1 MKYQSFCEEFAFLL
15 VKYKATHKAQQ
26 YGGVP
31 LSSICCTLRGL
42 LNMRTEGVNLTSQE
56 HLFIKEWGWIMD
68 LSPSNPL
75 YQILKKF
82 DSGENL
88 SVKERMV
95 LEREQQQVK
104 IIWEREH
111 EREHE
116 RVEREY
122 ERKQQEKIK
131 QERHLSELARKY
143 RVSSSDLTINCLY
156 DLLCKIDSGNPL
168 SDSEMEWMKSRQ
180 FYEPIKIYRQIQH
193 FANLK
198 CKYQATQYPDCSL
211 DSPLYQI
218 LKQLDAGEILSD
230 VEAKWLVN
238 NQLVDTLEIFWQQK
252 AVREAK
258 FAQLKDKY
266 KASEYPETSVS
277 SPLCQIL
284 KNLDADM
291 QLSESEL
298 NWLEE
303 HQLSE
308 TLSIVL
314 EIEQKRHFAE
324 LKVKYKATT
333 YEDSSLSSHLYKVLK
348 KIDLESQLG
357 EHDINFLKKR
367 KLTETITL
375 ALDKLAASLKS
386 KIQSGEPLSDAEFDW
401 VKQNGRE
408 DVITFA
414 IENYVASLK
423 SKIQSGEPL
432 SEADIDWVKQNKR
445 EDIITYGEKKRFA
458 DLKSK
463 YDVSNYK
470 DQTPSSPLYAILQKL
485 DKGERL
491 EPTDVAWLEENK
503 LEASQPSN
511 SYYGWQEERRYQGQ
525 RLFSGKIFTAY
536 HKIEA
541 LFYEQEYKNTGNK
554 WKLPNASSHWRKAGQ
569 PRSALK
575 LTENLDFDKIKENK
589 LKSALLTTRGGAF
602 RDIDKLDDAQN
613 CALKAIEYQPQSHH
627 PYTLM
632 GAICF
637 ERGQFLEGE
646 RWFNE
651 AIKRGASPRDQDA
664 EMKRVVKN
672 AKNGKRREVVEYLLK
687 KDPQRYAWAKFY
699 RNRQDG

>member
-1 MKYQSFCEEFAFLL
+1 MSNDAFE
-15 VKYKATHKAQQ
+15 V
-26 YGGVP
+26 
-31 LSSICCTLRGL
+31 
-42 LNMRTEGVNLTSQE
+42 
-56 HLFIKEWGWIMD
+56 
-68 LSPSNPL
+68 
-75 YQILKKF
+75 
-82 DSGENL
+82 
-88 SVKERMV
+88 
-95 LEREQQQVK
+95 QV
-104 IIWEREH
+104 
-111 EREHE
+111 
-116 RVEREY
+116 
-122 ERKQQEKIK
+122 
-131 QERHLSELARKY
+131 
-143 RVSSSDLTINCLY
+143 
-156 DLLCKIDSGNPL
+156 
-168 SDSEMEWMKSRQ
+168 
-180 FYEPIKIYRQIQH
+180 QH
-193 FANLK
+193 FAVLK
-198 CKYQATQYPDCSL
+198 SKYQATKYEDSSPSSLLYLILRKADLGFEISKFERKWLQEHELLETRKAIEQELQRKEEEPKKLAAEFSQLKSKFKVTRPREFGISSPLYPILWKLDSENQLTDLEVKYLKEQGLTETVAVVQEMARFAALKAKYQATEYPDCSL

-218 LKQLDAGEILSD
+218 LKQLDARQILSD
-230 VEAKWLVN
+230 VEANWLFN
-238 NQLVDTLEIFWQQK
+238 NQLMDTLEIFWQQK
-252 AVREAK
+252 AGREAE

-266 KASEYPETSVS
+266 KASEYAETSVS
-277 SPLCQIL
+277 SPLYQIL

-298 NWLEE
+298 NWLQE
-303 HQLSE
+303 HQLRE
-308 TLSIVL
+308 TLSMVL
-314 EIEQKRHFAE
+314 EIEQTRHFAE

-357 EHDINFLKKR
+357 EPDINFLKKR

-375 ALDKLAASLKS
+375 ALDKYA
-386 KIQSGEPLSDAEFDW
+386 
-401 VKQNGRE
+401 
-408 DVITFA
+408 
-414 IENYVASLK
+414 ASLK

-432 SEADIDWVKQNKR
+432 SEADIDWVKQNGRDDVITFAIENYVVSLKSKIKSGEQLSEADIDWLKQNGR
-445 EDIITYGEKKRFA
+445 EDVITFAQEKEFA
-458 DLKSK
+458 ALKSK

-470 DQTPSSPLYAILQKL
+470 DRAPSSPLYAILQKL
-485 DKGERL
+485 NKGERL

-541 LFYEQEYKNTGNK
+541 LFYEQQYKGTGNK
-554 WKLPNASSHWRKAGQ
+554 WNLANASSHWRKAEQ
-569 PRSALK
+569 PGSALN
-575 LTENLDFDKIKENK
+575 LTENLDLDKIKENK

-602 RDIDKLDDAQN
+602 RDINKLDDTEK

>member
-1 MKYQSFCEEFAFLL
+1 M
-15 VKYKATHKAQQ
+15 
-26 YGGVP
+26 
-31 LSSICCTLRGL
+31 
-42 LNMRTEGVNLTSQE
+42 
-56 HLFIKEWGWIMD
+56 
-68 LSPSNPL
+68 SNDP
-75 YQILKKF
+75 F
-82 DSGENL
+82 E
-88 SVKERMV
+88 V
-95 LEREQQQVK
+95 QV
-104 IIWEREH
+104 
-111 EREHE
+111 
-116 RVEREY
+116 
-122 ERKQQEKIK
+122 
-131 QERHLSELARKY
+131 
-143 RVSSSDLTINCLY
+143 
-156 DLLCKIDSGNPL
+156 
-168 SDSEMEWMKSRQ
+168 
-180 FYEPIKIYRQIQH
+180 QH
-193 FANLK
+193 FAALK
-198 CKYQATQYPDCSL
+198 SKYQATKYEDSSPSSLLYLILRKADLECAITDFEWDWLLNQELLETIKAIEQEPLHKAEERTKLDANFSQLKSKFKVARHRDLRLSSPLYPILWKLDSENQLTDLEVKYLQQQGLTETVAIVQEMARFAALKAKYQATEYPDCSL

-218 LKQLDAGEILSD
+218 LKQLDAREILSD
-230 VEAKWLVN
+230 VEANWLFN

-266 KASEYPETSVS
+266 KASEYPKTSVS
-277 SPLCQIL
+277 SPLYPIL
-284 KNLDADM
+284 KNLEADK

-314 EIEQKRHFAE
+314 EIEQQRHFAQ

-357 EHDINFLKKR
+357 EQDINFLKKR

-375 ALDKLAASLKS
+375 ALDKYA
-386 KIQSGEPLSDAEFDW
+386 
-401 VKQNGRE
+401 
-408 DVITFA
+408 
-414 IENYVASLK
+414 ASLK

-432 SEADIDWVKQNKR
+432 SEADFDWVKQNGRDDVITFAIEKYVASLKSKIQSGEHLSEADIDWLKQNGR
-445 EDIITYGEKKRFA
+445 EDVITFAQEKEFSA
-458 DLKSK
+458 LKSK

-470 DQTPSSPLYAILQKL
+470 DRAPSSPLYAILQKL

-503 LEASQPSN
+503 IEASQPSY

-554 WKLPNASSHWRKAGQ
+554 WKLPNASSHWRKAEQ

-575 LTENLDFDKIKENK
+575 LTEHLDFDKIKENK

-602 RDIDKLDDAQN
+602 RDINKLDDTER

-637 ERGQFLEGE
+637 ERSQFSEGE

>member
-1 MKYQSFCEEFAFLL
+1 MQDYPIKKE
-15 VKYKATHKAQQ
+15 
-26 YGGVP
+26 
-31 LSSICCTLRGL
+31 I
-42 LNMRTEGVNLTSQE
+42 
-56 HLFIKEWGWIMD
+56 HLA
-68 LSPSNPL
+68 
-75 YQILKKF
+75 
-82 DSGENL
+82 
-88 SVKERMV
+88 
-95 LEREQQQVK
+95 
-104 IIWEREH
+104 
-111 EREHE
+111 
-116 RVEREY
+116 
-122 ERKQQEKIK
+122 
-131 QERHLSELARKY
+131 ELAKKY
-143 RVSSSDLTINCLY
+143 RVSGSYLSISHRLY
-156 DLLCKIDSGNPL
+156 DLLCQIDRGDGL
-168 SDSEMEWMKSRQ
+168 SWSEQAWMKFYR
-180 FYEPIKIYRQIQH
+180 FYEAIDIYRQMQEFTQLKFSYKATTYEESFPSSNLYKILKRLDKNQPISPKDCQWLKEENLLETLAIIEKRDTLQKTV
-193 FANLK
+193 FAQLK
-198 CKYQATQYPDCSL
+198 NKYQATAHQDLSAS
-211 DSPLYQI
+211 SPLY
-218 LKQLDAGEILSD
+218 K
-230 VEAKWLVN
+230 
-238 NQLVDTLEIFWQQK
+238 
-252 AVREAK
+252 
-258 FAQLKDKY
+258 
-266 KASEYPETSVS
+266 
-277 SPLCQIL
+277 IL
-284 KNLDADM
+284 KNLDADI

-333 YEDSSLSSHLYKVLK
+333 YEDASLSSHLYKVLK

-386 KIQSGEPLSDAEFDW
+386 KIQSGEPLSEADFDW
-401 VKQNGRE
+401 VKQNGRD

-432 SEADIDWVKQNKR
+432 SEADFDWIKQNKR
-445 EDIITYGEKKRFA
+445 EDIITFAEKKRFA
-458 DLKSK
+458 ALKSK
-463 YDVSNYK
+463 YEVSDYK

-554 WKLPNASSHWRKAGQ
+554 WNLPNASSHWRKAGQ

-575 LTENLDFDKIKENK
+575 LTEHLDFDKIKENK

-602 RDIDKLDDAQN
+602 RDIDKLDDAER

-687 KDPQRYAWAKFY
+687 KDPLRYAWAKFY

>member
-1 MKYQSFCEEFAFLL
+1 MSNDPFEVQVQHFAALKSKYQATKYEDSSPSSLLYLILQKADLEFEISKFERNWLQEHELL
-15 VKYKATHKAQQ
+15 KTIKAIEQEPLHKAEERSKLDAKFSKLKSKFK
-26 YGGVP
+26 VTRP
-31 LSSICCTLRGL
+31 RDRDFSL
-42 LNMRTEGVNLTSQE
+42 
-56 HLFIKEWGWIMD
+56 
-68 LSPSNPL
+68 SNPL
-75 YQILKKF
+75 YPILWK
-82 DSGENL
+82 L
-88 SVKERMV
+88 
-95 LEREQQQVK
+95 
-104 IIWEREH
+104 
-111 EREHE
+111 
-116 RVEREY
+116 
-122 ERKQQEKIK
+122 
-131 QERHLSELARKY
+131 
-143 RVSSSDLTINCLY
+143 
-156 DLLCKIDSGNPL
+156 
-168 SDSEMEWMKSRQ
+168 DSENKLTGLEVKYLKEQGLTETVAIVEEMVR
-180 FYEPIKIYRQIQH
+180 
-193 FANLK
+193 FAALK
-198 CKYQATQYPDCSL
+198 AKYQATEYPDCSL

-218 LKQLDAGEILSD
+218 LKKLDTRQILSD
-230 VEAKWLVN
+230 VEANWLFN
-238 NQLVDTLEIFWQQK
+238 NQLIDTLEIFWQQK
-252 AVREAK
+252 AVREAD
-258 FAQLKDKY
+258 FALLKDKY

-277 SPLCQIL
+277 SPLYQIL
-284 KNLDADM
+284 KKLKWDL

-314 EIEQKRHFAE
+314 EIEQTRHFAE

-348 KIDLESQLG
+348 KIDLDNQLG

-375 ALDKLAASLKS
+375 ALDKFAASLKS
-386 KIQSGEPLSDAEFDW
+386 KIQSGEHLSEADIDW
-401 VKQNGRE
+401 LKQNGRE

-432 SEADIDWVKQNKR
+432 SEADFDWIKQNKR
-445 EDIITYGEKKRFA
+445 EDIITFAEKKRFA
-458 DLKSK
+458 ALKSK

-470 DQTPSSPLYAILQKL
+470 DQTPSSPLYAILHKL

-491 EPTDVAWLEENK
+491 EPTDVGWLEENK
-503 LEASQPSN
+503 IEASQPSY

-541 LFYEQEYKNTGNK
+541 IFYEQEYKNTGNK
-554 WKLPNASSHWRKAGQ
+554 WNLPNASSHWRKAEQ
-569 PRSALK
+569 PRTALK

-602 RDIDKLDDAQN
+602 RDIDKLDDAER

-687 KDPQRYAWAKFY
+687 KDPQRYAWAKAY

>member
-1 MKYQSFCEEFAFLL
+1 M
-15 VKYKATHKAQQ
+15 
-26 YGGVP
+26 
-31 LSSICCTLRGL
+31 
-42 LNMRTEGVNLTSQE
+42 
-56 HLFIKEWGWIMD
+56 
-68 LSPSNPL
+68 SNDD
-75 YQILKKF
+75 F
-82 DSGENL
+82 E
-88 SVKERMV
+88 V
-95 LEREQQQVK
+95 QV
-104 IIWEREH
+104 
-111 EREHE
+111 
-116 RVEREY
+116 
-122 ERKQQEKIK
+122 
-131 QERHLSELARKY
+131 
-143 RVSSSDLTINCLY
+143 
-156 DLLCKIDSGNPL
+156 
-168 SDSEMEWMKSRQ
+168 
-180 FYEPIKIYRQIQH
+180 QH
-193 FANLK
+193 FAALK
-198 CKYQATQYPDCSL
+198 SKYQATKYENSSPSSLLYFILRKADLEGAITDFEWDWLVNQELLETIEAIEKEPLHKAEERKKLDAKFSQLKSKFKVTRHPDLRLSSSLYPILWKLDSENQLTDLEVKYLKQQGLTEIVAISEEMARFAALKAKYQATEYRDCSL

-218 LKQLDAGEILSD
+218 LKQLDAREILND
-230 VEAKWLVN
+230 VEANWLFN

-252 AVREAK
+252 AVREAE

-277 SPLCQIL
+277 SPLYPIL
-284 KNLDADM
+284 KNLEADK

-314 EIEQKRHFAE
+314 EIEQTRHFAE

-348 KIDLESQLG
+348 KIDLENPLG
-357 EHDINFLKKR
+357 EQDINFLKKR

-375 ALDKLAASLKS
+375 AIDKYAASLKS
-386 KIQSGEPLSDAEFDW
+386 KIQAGEPLSEADFDW
-401 VKQNGRE
+401 VKQNGRD

-414 IENYVASLK
+414 IEKYVASLK
-423 SKIQSGEPL
+423 SKIQSGEHL
-432 SEADIDWVKQNKR
+432 SEADIDWLKQNGR
-445 EDIITYGEKKRFA
+445 EDVITFAQEKEFA
-458 DLKSK
+458 ALKSK

-470 DQTPSSPLYAILQKL
+470 DRAPSSPLYAILQKL

-503 LEASQPSN
+503 IEASQPSY

-525 RLFSGKIFTAY
+525 RLFSGKIFTGY

-541 LFYEQEYKNTGNK
+541 LFYEQQYKGTGNK
-554 WKLPNASSHWRKAGQ
+554 WNLANASSHWRKAEQ
-569 PRSALK
+569 PRSALN
-575 LTENLDFDKIKENK
+575 LTENLDLDKIKENK

-602 RDIDKLDDAQN
+602 RDINKLDDTEK

-687 KDPQRYAWAKFY
+687 KDPQRYAWAKAY
-699 RNRQDG
+699 RKREGGEDAQRKNS

>member
-1 MKYQSFCEEFAFLL
+1 MSNDPCE
-15 VKYKATHKAQQ
+15 V
-26 YGGVP
+26 
-31 LSSICCTLRGL
+31 
-42 LNMRTEGVNLTSQE
+42 
-56 HLFIKEWGWIMD
+56 
-68 LSPSNPL
+68 
-75 YQILKKF
+75 
-82 DSGENL
+82 
-88 SVKERMV
+88 
-95 LEREQQQVK
+95 QV
-104 IIWEREH
+104 
-111 EREHE
+111 
-116 RVEREY
+116 
-122 ERKQQEKIK
+122 
-131 QERHLSELARKY
+131 
-143 RVSSSDLTINCLY
+143 
-156 DLLCKIDSGNPL
+156 
-168 SDSEMEWMKSRQ
+168 
-180 FYEPIKIYRQIQH
+180 QH
-193 FANLK
+193 FAALK
-198 CKYQATQYPDCSL
+198 SKYQATKYEDSSPSSLLYLILRKADLDFEISKFERKWLREHELLETIEAIEQQPRRKAEERRKLDANFSQLKSKFKVTRGLSISSPLYPILWKLDSENQLTDLEVKYLQEEGLTQTVAIAEDMARFAALKAKYQATEYPDCSL

-218 LKQLDAGEILSD
+218 LKQLDAQQILTD
-230 VEAKWLVN
+230 VEANWLFN
-238 NQLVDTLEIFWQQK
+238 NQLIDTLEIFWQQK
-252 AVREAK
+252 AGREAE

-277 SPLCQIL
+277 TPLYLIL
-284 KNLDADM
+284 KNLEADK

-348 KIDLESQLG
+348 KIDLENPLG
-357 EHDINFLKKR
+357 EPDINFLKKR

-375 ALDKLAASLKS
+375 ALDKYAASLKS
-386 KIQSGEPLSDAEFDW
+386 KIQAGEQLSEADIDW

-408 DVITFA
+408 DVITF
-414 IENYVASLK
+414 V
-423 SKIQSGEPL
+423 Q
-432 SEADIDWVKQNKR
+432 
-445 EDIITYGEKKRFA
+445 EKEFA
-458 DLKSK
+458 ALKSK
-463 YDVSNYK
+463 YDVSDYK
-470 DQTPSSPLYAILQKL
+470 DRTPSSPLYAILQKL

-503 LEASQPSN
+503 LEASQPSY
-511 SYYGWQEERRYQGQ
+511 SYYGWQEERRSQGQ

-541 LFYEQEYKNTGNK
+541 LFYEQQYKGTGNK
-554 WKLPNASSHWRKAGQ
+554 WNLPNASSHWRKAEQ
-569 PRSALK
+569 PRTALK
-575 LTENLDFDKIKENK
+575 LTQNLDFDKIKENK

-602 RDIDKLDDAQN
+602 RDIDKLDDAQK

-637 ERGQFLEGE
+637 ERGQCFEGDS
-646 RWFNE
+646 WFNE

-664 EMKRVVKN
+664 EIKRVVKN
-672 AKNGKRREVVEYLLK
+672 AKNEKRREVVEYLLK

>member
-1 MKYQSFCEEFAFLL
+1 M
-15 VKYKATHKAQQ
+15 
-26 YGGVP
+26 
-31 LSSICCTLRGL
+31 
-42 LNMRTEGVNLTSQE
+42 
-56 HLFIKEWGWIMD
+56 
-68 LSPSNPL
+68 
-75 YQILKKF
+75 
-82 DSGENL
+82 
-88 SVKERMV
+88 
-95 LEREQQQVK
+95 
-104 IIWEREH
+104 
-111 EREHE
+111 
-116 RVEREY
+116 
-122 ERKQQEKIK
+122 
-131 QERHLSELARKY
+131 
-143 RVSSSDLTINCLY
+143 SSDLF
-156 DLLCKIDSGNPL
+156 
-168 SDSEMEWMKSRQ
+168 EVQ
-180 FYEPIKIYRQIQH
+180 VQH
-193 FANLK
+193 FAALK
-198 CKYQATQYPDCSL
+198 SKYQATKYEDSSPSSLLYLILRKADLEFEITDFERNWLLNQELLETREAIEQEPLRKAKERRTLEAEFYKLKSKFKVTTGLSISSPLYFILWKLDSENQLTDLEVKYLQKQGLTQTVTIVQEMARFAALKAKYRATEYPNCSL

-218 LKQLDAGEILSD
+218 LKQLDAREILSD
-230 VEAKWLVN
+230 VEANWLFN

-277 SPLCQIL
+277 SPLYPIL
-284 KNLDADM
+284 KNLEADRH
-291 QLSESEL
+291 LSESEL

-348 KIDLESQLG
+348 KIDLDNPLG
-357 EHDINFLKKR
+357 EQDINFLKKR

-375 ALDKLAASLKS
+375 ALDKYA
-386 KIQSGEPLSDAEFDW
+386 
-401 VKQNGRE
+401 
-408 DVITFA
+408 
-414 IENYVASLK
+414 ASLK

-432 SEADIDWVKQNKR
+432 SEADFDWVKQNGRDDVITFAQDKYAASLKSKIQSGEHLSEADIDWLKQNGY
-445 EDIITYGEKKRFA
+445 EDVITFAQEKEFA
-458 DLKSK
+458 ALKSK

-470 DQTPSSPLYAILQKL
+470 DKTPSSPLYPILQKL

-503 LEASQPSN
+503 IEASQPSY

-541 LFYEQEYKNTGNK
+541 LFYEQQYKGTGNK
-554 WKLPNASSHWRKAGQ
+554 WNLANASSHWRKAEQ
-569 PRSALK
+569 PRSALN
-575 LTENLDFDKIKENK
+575 LTENLDLDKIKENK

-602 RDIDKLDDAQN
+602 RDINKLDDTEK

>member
-1 MKYQSFCEEFAFLL
+1 MA
-15 VKYKATHKAQQ
+15 
-26 YGGVP
+26 
-31 LSSICCTLRGL
+31 
-42 LNMRTEGVNLTSQE
+42 
-56 HLFIKEWGWIMD
+56 
-68 LSPSNPL
+68 
-75 YQILKKF
+75 
-82 DSGENL
+82 
-88 SVKERMV
+88 
-95 LEREQQQVK
+95 
-104 IIWEREH
+104 
-111 EREHE
+111 
-116 RVEREY
+116 
-122 ERKQQEKIK
+122 
-131 QERHLSELARKY
+131 ELAKKY
-143 RVSSSDLTINCLY
+143 RVSRSYSSISHRLY
-156 DLLCKIDSGNPL
+156 DLLCQIDRGDGL
-168 SDSEMEWMKSRQ
+168 SWSEQEWMKFYR
-180 FYEPIKIYRQIQH
+180 FYEAIDIYRQMQEFTQLKFSYKATTYEDSFPSSNLYKILKRLDKNQPISPKDCQWLKEENLLETLAIIEKRDTLQKTV
-193 FANLK
+193 FAQLK
-198 CKYQATQYPDCSL
+198 NKYQATAHQDLSAS
-211 DSPLYQI
+211 SPLY
-218 LKQLDAGEILSD
+218 K
-230 VEAKWLVN
+230 
-238 NQLVDTLEIFWQQK
+238 
-252 AVREAK
+252 
-258 FAQLKDKY
+258 
-266 KASEYPETSVS
+266 
-277 SPLCQIL
+277 IL
-284 KNLDADM
+284 KNLDADI

-308 TLSIVL
+308 TLSMVL
-314 EIEQKRHFAE
+314 EIEQTRHFAE
-324 LKVKYKATT
+324 LKVKYKANKS
-333 YEDSSLSSHLYKVLK
+333 EDSSLSSHLYKVLK
-348 KIDLESQLG
+348 KIDLENQLG
-357 EHDINFLKKR
+357 EPDINFLKKR

-375 ALDKLAASLKS
+375 ALDKFAASLKS
-386 KIQSGEPLSDAEFDW
+386 KIQSGEPLSEADFDW
-401 VKQNGRE
+401 IKQNGRD

-432 SEADIDWVKQNKR
+432 SEADFDWIKQNKR
-445 EDIITYGEKKRFA
+445 EDIITFAEKKRFA
-458 DLKSK
+458 ALKSK
-463 YDVSNYK
+463 YEVSDYK

-511 SYYGWQEERRYQGQ
+511 SYYGWQEQRRDQGQ

-602 RDIDKLDDAQN
+602 RDIDKLDDAQK

>member
-1 MKYQSFCEEFAFLL
+1 M
-15 VKYKATHKAQQ
+15 
-26 YGGVP
+26 
-31 LSSICCTLRGL
+31 
-42 LNMRTEGVNLTSQE
+42 
-56 HLFIKEWGWIMD
+56 
-68 LSPSNPL
+68 SNDP
-75 YQILKKF
+75 F
-82 DSGENL
+82 E
-88 SVKERMV
+88 V
-95 LEREQQQVK
+95 QV
-104 IIWEREH
+104 
-111 EREHE
+111 
-116 RVEREY
+116 
-122 ERKQQEKIK
+122 
-131 QERHLSELARKY
+131 
-143 RVSSSDLTINCLY
+143 
-156 DLLCKIDSGNPL
+156 
-168 SDSEMEWMKSRQ
+168 
-180 FYEPIKIYRQIQH
+180 QH
-193 FANLK
+193 FAALK
-198 CKYQATQYPDCSL
+198 SKYQATKYEDSSPCSLLYLILRKADLECAITDFEWDWLLNQELLETIKAIEQEPLHKAEERTKLDANFSQLKSKFKVARHRDLRLSSPLYPILWKLDSENQLTDLEVKYLQQQGLTETVAIVQEMARFAALKAKYQATEYPDCSL

-218 LKQLDAGEILSD
+218 LKQLDAREILSD
-230 VEAKWLVN
+230 VEANWLFN

-277 SPLCQIL
+277 SPLYPIL
-284 KNLDADM
+284 KNLEADR

-348 KIDLESQLG
+348 KIDLDNPLG
-357 EHDINFLKKR
+357 EQDINFLKKR

-375 ALDKLAASLKS
+375 ALDKYA
-386 KIQSGEPLSDAEFDW
+386 
-401 VKQNGRE
+401 
-408 DVITFA
+408 
-414 IENYVASLK
+414 ASLK

-432 SEADIDWVKQNKR
+432 SEADFDWVKQNGRDDVITFAQDKYAASLKSKIQSGEHLSEADIDWLKQNGY
-445 EDIITYGEKKRFA
+445 EDVITFAQEKEFA
-458 DLKSK
+458 ALKSK

-470 DQTPSSPLYAILQKL
+470 DKTPSSPLYVILQKL

-503 LEASQPSN
+503 IEASQPSY

-525 RLFSGKIFTAY
+525 RLFSGKIFTGY

-541 LFYEQEYKNTGNK
+541 LFYEQQYKGTGNK
-554 WKLPNASSHWRKAGQ
+554 WNLANASSHWRKAEQ
-569 PRSALK
+569 PRSALN
-575 LTENLDFDKIKENK
+575 LTENLDLDKIKENK

-602 RDIDKLDDAQN
+602 RDINKLDDTEK

-687 KDPQRYAWAKFY
+687 KDPQRYAWAKAY
-699 RNRQDG
+699 RKREGGEDAQRKNS